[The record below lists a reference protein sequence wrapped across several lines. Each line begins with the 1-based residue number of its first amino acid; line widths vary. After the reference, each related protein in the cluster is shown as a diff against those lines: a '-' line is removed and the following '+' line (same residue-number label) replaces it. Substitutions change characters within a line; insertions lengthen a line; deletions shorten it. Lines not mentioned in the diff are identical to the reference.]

1 MILDIDHLALCLD
14 SYDEGNNFLSSI
26 GYKCTYSIKEENNF
40 KIKKPF
46 LEKFS
51 NTHDFALYNLENS
64 FGIEI
69 INHKNCVNKKARIIP
84 KFENNNFNINK
95 YSKKIRELL
104 SDNIKREKTNS
115 DEKTIFNKIIFKTNN
130 IIQSKKFWMC
140 LGFSKI
146 NENILEFSSIFN
158 KKKYQIILEEDKKN
172 SDLKLDY
179 CGFNCIAFISNSIEE
194 ERIKLQKENYF
205 VSDIEEISIK
215 EKKLNLFFCRGP
227 ANEIIE
233 IISPKIS

>member
-26 GYKCTYSIKEENNF
+26 GYKCTYSIKEKNN
-40 KIKKPF
+40 IKTKKLF

-51 NTHDFALYNLENS
+51 STHDFALYNLENS

-69 INHKNCVNKKARIIP
+69 INHKNCVHKKARIIP
-84 KFENNNFNINK
+84 KFENGNLNINK
-95 YSKKIRELL
+95 YSKKIIDLL
-104 SDNIKREKTNS
+104 SDCIKREETDSNK
-115 DEKTIFNKIIFKTNN
+115 KMIFNKIIFKTNS
-130 IIQSKKFWMC
+130 IIQSEKFWIC
-140 LGFSKI
+140 LGFNKI
-146 NENILEFSSIFN
+146 NENTLEFSSIFN
-158 KKKYQIILEEDKKN
+158 KKKYQIILEEDKEI
-172 SDLKLDY
+172 SELKLDY
-179 CGFNCIAFISNSIEE
+179 HGFNCIAFISNSIEE
-194 ERIKLQKENYF
+194 EKLKLQKENYF

-233 IISPKIS
+233 IISPKIN